1 MVADLPHFNHTIPFN
16 LSPTNDF
23 KPDLILYK
31 HDDDD
36 GGKEVV
42 IVELTVPLTS
52 NVDKRHQEKMLKY
65 TKWLERE
72 ESKLSKF
79 TVIAF
84 EVASET
90 GFVSKSLS
98 ELFDKLKVP
107 AQKKIR
113 SDIMLDLT
121 VEAIR
126 GSAKIVRSR
135 NNRHFE
141 T

>member
-1 MVADLPHFNHTIPFN
+1 M
-16 LSPTNDF
+16 
-23 KPDLILYK
+23 ILAMSK
-31 HDDDD
+31 
-36 GGKEVV
+36 
-42 IVELTVPLTS
+42 
-52 NVDKRHQEKMLKY
+52 DKRHQEKMLKY
-65 TKWLERE
+65 TKRLERE

-98 ELFDKLKVP
+98 ELFDTLKVP

-126 GSAKIVRSR
+126 SSAKIGRSR
-135 NNRHFE
+135 NNRYFE